1 MSAVIAKPTRKV
13 AAVSLH
19 APKANRRRA
28 DAKAIRR
35 TAHGQPA
42 AFEAEMKALELSHR
56 LKNVLSLVQA
66 LVHQSFRNAGDC
78 QTAQRAIEGRIAAL
92 SRSHDIL
99 CRPDPAPADLADI
112 VSDTAA
118 IHGDAGAS
126 AFRICGPTVGL
137 RPEATLF
144 FTLVLHELGTNAV
157 KYGALSTSEGQ
168 VKIEWAVVAGPD
180 GDELD
185 LQWTERH
192 GPTVV
197 TPTRRG
203 FGMQLIERMAAATF
217 GGRASVAFQPEG
229 VTCAIRAPL
238 GRIATAA

>member
-1 MSAVIAKPTRKV
+1 MSAIVAKSLHKV
-13 AAVSLH
+13 AAASLH
-19 APKANRRRA
+19 APKSDRRRTT
-28 DAKAIRR
+28 AKAVRR
-35 TAHGQPA
+35 IAPGQSA
-42 AFEAEMKALELSHR
+42 AFEAETKALELSHR

-66 LVHQSFRNAGDC
+66 LVHQSFRHAGDC

-99 CRPDPAPADLADI
+99 CQPDPAPANLADI

-144 FTLVLHELGTNAV
+144 FTLVLHELGTNAA
-157 KYGALSTSEGQ
+157 KYGALSTPEGQ
-168 VKIEWAVVAGPD
+168 VKIEWSVVAGPD

-192 GPTVV
+192 GPIVAA
-197 TPTRRG
+197 PTRRG

-217 GGRASVAFQPEG
+217 GGRASVGFQPEG

-238 GRIATAA
+238 GRVVMAA